1 MGVERVGRVHFELRV
16 KRLEKVERVER
27 VERVAIVEREE
38 GGLGINVHC
47 VFGQALS
54 SVVLIRWYFRIAV

>member
-27 VERVAIVEREE
+27 VERVAIVERVE
-38 GGLGINVHC
+38 GGYWY
-47 VFGQALS
+47 S
-54 SVVLIRWYFRIAV
+54 SGGTSA